1 MRSYNQYCSM
11 AKALDV
17 VGDRWTLLIIREL
30 IGQGPCRYT
39 DLMNGL
45 PGIATNLLADRLDFL
60 EGAGLIWRESA
71 APPVA
76 TTLYRLTD
84 AGAELETV
92 LDALGTWGVRFM
104 SQPGEADQFR
114 SHWFTFPVSLLVQD
128 GDPEGPPVSVQLDA
142 EDQPAVIEVAHGDV
156 RTRPG
161 TAESPDLALSGPPHL
176 IVGVLSGRLSVED
189 AQGAGLV
196 LTGSVAVLDRLRR
209 RDTGPLRRGSSV
221 GWAAT

>member
-142 EDQPAVIEVAHGDV
+142 GDQPAVIEVAHGDV

-161 TAESPDLALSGPPHL
+161 TAESPDLGLSGPPHL

-196 LTGSVAVLDRLRR
+196 LTGSVAVLDRLLR
-209 RDTGPLRRGSSV
+209 RDTGPLRRGSSA